1 VSRSP
6 FRQVAYQ
13 APEAP
18 AAETPPAA
26 DAAPAS
32 EPAAAPAAPAAEAA
46 AAGAPP
52 EKTEAEQFEPLDAV
66 KDQIRQ
72 QLAAQRANARIENIF
87 DAVAQDLS
95 TYAELYAVWQARGQ
109 AQGLKAPL
117 PPDVSVIA
125 QKQGLE
131 SGQLPLQSAEEAFDG
146 GGLGRSFDFLPD
158 PGSRFGMRQLNWV
171 EMIYGQGAVS
181 QRAVKSRDM
190 EGARYIS
197 WRTVDQPEFVPTFDT
212 ARPNVERAWKII
224 AGRELA
230 RKRAEEIAAKPAAK
244 ESLEGAVAGDE
255 SLQVFK
261 VGPFFW
267 LSPQAASS
275 GVPQISQPAG
285 IVMPGNEFMSAVFS
299 LQPGGTA
306 VAFNEPKTVC
316 YCIRLIDV
324 EPPAEKLKER
334 FVETKSDPR
343 MTAVAAQDEFSRS
356 FGTWIEEL
364 ESRYQL
370 VWKRKPRR

>member
-1 VSRSP
+1 MFDRIS
-6 FRQVAYQ
+6 
-13 APEAP
+13 
-18 AAETPPAA
+18 A
-26 DAAPAS
+26 DVEGYNQDYALWKAREES
-32 EPAAAPAAPAAEAA
+32 K
-46 AAGAPP
+46 GVAPP
-52 EKTEAEQFEPLDAV
+52 V
-66 KDQIRQ
+66 
-72 QLAAQRANARIENIF
+72 
-87 DAVAQDLS
+87 
-95 TYAELYAVWQARGQ
+95 
-109 AQGLKAPL
+109 
-117 PPDVSVIA
+117 PPDVAKIA
-125 QKQGLE
+125 AVSGFE

-158 PGSRFGMRQLNWV
+158 PGSRFGIRQLQWV

-190 EGARYIS
+190 EGTRYIS

-230 RKRAEEIAAKPAAK
+230 RKKAEEIASKSAAA
-244 ESLEGAVAGDE
+244 ESLELAIAGDE
-255 SLQVFK
+255 SLQAFK

-285 IVMPGNEFMSAVFS
+285 VVMPGNEFMSAVFA

-370 VWKRKPRR
+370 EWKRKPRR

>member
-18 AAETPPAA
+18 APETPPAA
-26 DAAPAS
+26 DAAPVS
-32 EPAAAPAAPAAEAA
+32 EPAAAPAAPAGEAA

-72 QLAAQRANARIENIF
+72 QLAAQRANAKIDLLFDRITADVEGYSQ
-87 DAVAQDLS
+87 DYALWKAREESKGVAPP
-95 TYAELYAVWQARGQ
+95 V
-109 AQGLKAPL
+109 
-117 PPDVSVIA
+117 PPDIAKIASVT
-125 QKQGLE
+125 GLE

-230 RKRAEEIAAKPAAK
+230 RKRAEEIASKPGAK

-267 LSPQAASS
+267 LSPQAAAS

-285 IVMPGNEFMSAVFS
+285 IVMPGTGFMSAVFS

-324 EPPAEKLKER
+324 EPPVEKLKER

-370 VWKRKPRR
+370 EWKRKPRR